1 LEKLDKRCV
10 FLRRAHPFFV
20 VSARELELRPGRIGD
35 QRFRT
40 CLARIFAA
48 LLIAWLELAAQPESA
63 WSQDAVSPTGSNAL
77 YKQSSASIDRRVE
90 DLLGRMTTEEKVR
103 QLDLYSGATTLM
115 DVHTDE
121 THAGATA
128 HFLPDK
134 AHTILGDLGVGAIH
148 DLNPTPEQANII
160 QEWVLAHNHLGIP
173 VLFIEEGLHGF
184 DTGTVFPAP
193 IGLAAT
199 WNPGI
204 VQKTGAAIAA
214 EARATGVDMILA
226 PVLDLA
232 REPRW
237 GRVEE
242 DYGEDPYL
250 TGQLGLA
257 FVVGAQGETLDSD
270 HSVVSEPKHFAG
282 HGSPEGGTNTSPAH
296 IGERELRTIMLKSF
310 EPAFRD
316 GKAMG
321 VMAAYH
327 EIDGIPITAD
337 PFLLKKILRQ
347 EWGFQGFVLSDLGAV
362 QRLYNVH
369 HVAATPKDAACL
381 GIKSGVDMQFYDFPH
396 EVFQQALID
405 CAREG
410 SLPQADLD
418 RAVGSVLRVKFALG
432 LFDHPMTDPG
442 LRTRTYRSQSHLDL
456 TLDAARQAMTLLK
469 NDGHLLPLSKSTKRI
484 AVIGPNADI
493 ARYGDYEKE
502 SNGAHISML
511 AGIRALVPQA
521 SVEFDPGKD
530 IEAAVVKAKAADV
543 VILGLGEWQGVS
555 GEGFDRTDLGLPGNQ
570 EQLLEAVVAA
580 GKPVVLVLEN
590 GRPLTIGWAKDH
602 VPAILEAWYPGEFG
616 GRAIAETL
624 FGDNNPAGRLTITFP
639 RSVGQLPD
647 FYNFDPSRTHKYVDD
662 DGAPLFPFGFGLSYT
677 SFRYGHLAV
686 QAPAPGNDGDILVTA
701 DITNDGDRQGDEVA
715 QLYVRQDVG
724 SVETPDRSL
733 KGFSRIALNPHE
745 TKQVIFRIPQ
755 DQLAVWNAEGNWA
768 VEAGQYTLWV
778 GGSSQASLTTKFVVH
793 P

>member
-1 LEKLDKRCV
+1 
-10 FLRRAHPFFV
+10 
-20 VSARELELRPGRIGD
+20 
-35 QRFRT
+35 
-40 CLARIFAA
+40 
-48 LLIAWLELAAQPESA
+48 
-63 WSQDAVSPTGSNAL
+63 
-77 YKQSSASIDRRVE
+77 
-90 DLLGRMTTEEKVR
+90 
-103 QLDLYSGATTLM
+103 
-115 DVHTDE
+115 
-121 THAGATA
+121 
-128 HFLPDK
+128 
-134 AHTILGDLGVGAIH
+134 
-148 DLNPTPEQANII
+148 
-160 QEWVLAHNHLGIP
+160 
-173 VLFIEEGLHGF
+173 
-184 DTGTVFPAP
+184 
-193 IGLAAT
+193 
-199 WNPGI
+199 
-204 VQKTGAAIAA
+204 
-214 EARATGVDMILA
+214 
-226 PVLDLA
+226 
-232 REPRW
+232 
-237 GRVEE
+237 
-242 DYGEDPYL
+242 
-250 TGQLGLA
+250 
-257 FVVGAQGETLDSD
+257 
-270 HSVVSEPKHFAG
+270 
-282 HGSPEGGTNTSPAH
+282 
-296 IGERELRTIMLKSF
+296 
-310 EPAFRD
+310 
-316 GKAMG
+316 
-321 VMAAYH
+321 
-327 EIDGIPITAD
+327 
-337 PFLLKKILRQ
+337 
-347 EWGFQGFVLSDLGAV
+347 
-362 QRLYNVH
+362 
-369 HVAATPKDAACL
+369 
-381 GIKSGVDMQFYDFPH
+381 
-396 EVFQQALID
+396 
-405 CAREG
+405 
-410 SLPQADLD
+410 
-418 RAVGSVLRVKFALG
+418 
-432 LFDHPMTDPG
+432 
-442 LRTRTYRSQSHLDL
+442 
-456 TLDAARQAMTLLK
+456 
-469 NDGHLLPLSKSTKRI
+469 
-484 AVIGPNADI
+484 
-493 ARYGDYEKE
+493 
-502 SNGAHISML
+502 ML